1 MEEGHW
7 RCDLIGQTE
16 EASGKPQVVR
26 AVLQV
31 QRHEP
36 CSKKPTITSA
46 QQAFQALQTQ
56 GQNTSLLPALS
67 FNCPTTSSC

>member
-31 QRHEP
+31 QQLEP
-36 CSKKPTITSA
+36 LEQEAHHHKCPAGLSSLADSKTTHQPT
-46 QQAFQALQTQ
+46 
-56 GQNTSLLPALS
+56 
-67 FNCPTTSSC
+67 NCP

>member
-16 EASGKPQVVR
+16 EKSGKQQIVR

-31 QRHEP
+31 HLSSHREIAHHH
-36 CSKKPTITSA
+36 IRR
-46 QQAFQALQTQ
+46 QTP
-56 GQNTSLLPALS
+56 L
-67 FNCPTTSSC
+67 